1 MQHGRRAPDFT
12 PLYYR
17 IEERLRGRIAAG
29 EFGEG
34 DRIPSETE
42 LAREFTTTRVTVRQA
57 LTRLVFEGL
66 IVRQAG
72 RGTFVAP
79 ARVESTVETSIQ
91 QSFEEQME
99 SKGSKVTFRVLG
111 FVPVPAPPAV
121 AKRLGVAAGEPV
133 HRLERLRLVDGE
145 LLGLEVRY
153 LAADLGARVPREA
166 LAEHS
171 ALGLVEQSAS
181 TPIGRIAVAVRAAN
195 ASAELA
201 RKLEIPRGS
210 AVLVRDHVFFGLD
223 GRPLLCGEA
232 VYRGDKYQ
240 VSYTLR
246 KGSGRSPAPA

>member
-1 MQHGRRAPDFT
+1 MQPGRRAPDFT

-17 IEERLRGRIAAG
+17 IEERLRARIAAG
-29 EFGEG
+29 EFREG
-34 DRIPSETE
+34 DRLPSETE

-66 IVRQAG
+66 IVRETG

-99 SKGSKVTFRVLG
+99 SKGSKVTFRILG
-111 FVPVPAPPAV
+111 FDPTPAPPAV
-121 AKRLGVAAGEPV
+121 AKSLGVAAGEAV
-133 HRLERLRLVDGE
+133 YRLERLRFVDGE

-153 LAADLGARVPREA
+153 LVADLGAKIPREA
-166 LAEHS
+166 LADHS
-171 ALGLVEQSAS
+171 AIGLVELSAN
-181 TPIGRIAVAVRAAN
+181 TPIGHIAVSVRASTAT
-195 ASAELA
+195 AELA
-201 RKLEIPRGS
+201 RKLAIRRGS
-210 AVLVRDHVFFGLD
+210 AVLIRDHAFLGLD

-246 KGSGRSPAPA
+246 KDGPRGA

>member
-17 IEERLRGRIAAG
+17 IEERLRARIAAG
-29 EFGEG
+29 EFREG
-34 DRIPSETE
+34 DRLPSETE
-42 LAREFTTTRVTVRQA
+42 LAREFKTTRVTVRQA
-57 LTRLVFEGL
+57 FTRLVFEGL
-66 IVRQAG
+66 IVRETG

-99 SKGSKVTFRVLG
+99 SKGSKVTFGILG
-111 FVPVPAPPAV
+111 FEPTPAPPAV
-121 AKRLGVAAGEPV
+121 AKSLGVAAGEAV
-133 HRLERLRLVDGE
+133 YRLERLRFVDGE

-153 LAADLGARVPREA
+153 LVADVGARIPQEA
-166 LAEHS
+166 LADHS
-171 ALGLVEQSAS
+171 AISLVELSAS
-181 TPIGRIAVAVRAAN
+181 TPIGRIAVSVRASTAT
-195 ASAELA
+195 AELA
-201 RKLEIPRGS
+201 RKLQIPRGS
-210 AVLVRDHVFFGLD
+210 AVLIRDHAFLGLE

-246 KGSGRSPAPA
+246 KDGPRGA